1 MNQGML
7 FDQLKN
13 PQFYGPQV
21 TSVHLLQ
28 THISY
33 VALTGTYAYKVKKPV
48 NFGFLDFSTLDKR
61 KFYCEEELRL
71 NKRLCP
77 EMYLEVV
84 TITKKDNALQ
94 LGGEGPIVE
103 YAVKMKEFPQEAI
116 MTNMLLDGRVSEE
129 TIDHL
134 CTILV
139 DFYRSQQPS
148 DEVKQFGKL
157 PAVKQNID
165 ENFDQTRPMIDI
177 TVPKQTFF
185 SIKDAVSKFFE
196 RKKEIFDRRMKEGQI
211 YECHGDLHSGNI
223 AITKKAIHIFDCIE
237 FNDRFRFCDVASD
250 IGFLAM
256 DFDYLNY
263 PYLSSFLIQRYVQ
276 KSKDAGVYSVLNF
289 YKCYRAFVRGKV
301 HGFQIND
308 PHIEPEKKQTLQD
321 AAKKYFQLSE
331 YYAHLFALETQPQ
344 KPLLFLVLGLSGTG
358 KSTVAQKIAVDYHA
372 VVINTDVV
380 RKEIAGID
388 TYEQHH
394 DQFNTGLYDPKKIDD
409 TYAQVMQHASTCIT
423 KGQNVVLDATFQK
436 KKYREM
442 AQHIARKHHATMVI
456 VQCICPDGVVKKRL
470 EDRLKK
476 KSVSDG
482 RWEIYLVQ
490 KTTFEPLSSDE
501 QSLMIDT
508 SEESY
513 EYRMTFYQRLLRFV
527 RQTGDVV

>member
-13 PQFYGPQV
+13 PSFYGPHV
-21 TSVHLLQ
+21 SSVRLLQ

-61 KFYCEEELRL
+61 KYYCEEELRL

-77 EMYLEVV
+77 EMYIEVLP
-84 TITKKDNALQ
+84 ITKKDNTLE
-94 LGGEGPIVE
+94 LDGEGTIVE
-103 YAVKMKEFPQEAI
+103 YAVKMKEFPQETI
-116 MTNMLLDGRVSEE
+116 MTNMLLTGRVSEE
-129 TIDHL
+129 TIDPL

-139 DFYRSQQPS
+139 DFYRSQEPS
-148 DEVKQFGKL
+148 DEVKKYGKL

-185 SIKDAVSKFFE
+185 SIKEAVSEFFE
-196 RKKEIFDRRMKEGQI
+196 QKKKVFDLRIQDGRI

-223 AITKKAIHIFDCIE
+223 AITEQAIHIFDCIE

-256 DFDYLNY
+256 DLDYLNY
-263 PYLSSFLIQRYVQ
+263 PYLSSYLIQKYVQ
-276 KSKDAGVYSVLNF
+276 SSTDTGMYSVLNF
-289 YKCYRAFVRGKV
+289 YKSYRAFVRGKV
-301 HGFQIND
+301 HGFQIDD
-308 PHIEPEKKQTLQD
+308 PHIEPEKKQNLQNN
-321 AAKKYFQLSE
+321 AKKYFQLSE
-331 YYAHLFALETQPQ
+331 FYAKLFSLDVQLH
-344 KPLLFLVLGLSGTG
+344 KPVVFLVCGLSGTG

-372 VVINTDVV
+372 VMINTDVV

-394 DQFNTGLYDPKKIDD
+394 DQFNTGLYDPRKIDE
-409 TYAQVMQHASTCIT
+409 TYEQVMQRASACLK

-442 AQHIARKHHATMVI
+442 AQRIARKHHATFVI
-456 VQCICPDGVVKKRL
+456 VQCVCPDMIIKKRL
-470 EDRLKK
+470 EDRVKK

-482 RWEIYLVQ
+482 RWEIYLLQ
-490 KTTFEPLSSDE
+490 KTTFEPLSPDE
-501 QSLMIDT
+501 CSLSIDT
-508 SEESY
+508 SEESFD
-513 EYRMTFYQRLLRFV
+513 YRMTFYQSLLCLV
-527 RQTGDVV
+527 RKTGEVV